1 MPIVSASLGA
11 LRSIIIQVVG
21 FLFMIYYWILTVL
34 SGAFLRKPTAEYN
47 SELALARDNLWN
59 LSKQPFGLHHRFL
72 SLRDGYKFHYVTN
85 TIASASLS
93 AAASTRP
100 LVIFLHG
107 FPDSW
112 AVWRHILA
120 SPWLRESSNLVA
132 VDLPGYGGSDLL
144 ERYSATE
151 VHERLTEF
159 IIALRELYGIDDY
172 TNDIQARVIIVGH
185 DWGCGIA
192 MRLAAEAPQLAD
204 RFILSNGP
212 LVSSCTLSLSFMIVI
227 LRNRKALHTIKPIIR
242 QVKSSGYVF
251 ALQLPRPIVRVQ
263 GSGGN
268 GALLR
273 MIHEMAHGTA
283 GTPSAKDIAESVASS
298 LGPGSAQDWREDT
311 VNLEMQYSKAV
322 VRQGSSE
329 KFVSMTNYYRHGIS
343 AGHWDKSVE
352 TVAALYSIGR
362 GSEIRRKSSHAG
374 VFDEGPEG
382 SLKSKATIVWGLSD
396 DAIDPQLGL
405 DGIADYLFKDS
416 QVIVLPRA
424 QHHTIVEKEGRA
436 AVQKVI
442 EWAVAGE
449 EGDVAVVAKA
459 AYPGATVTVRT

>member
-1 MPIVSASLGA
+1 
-11 LRSIIIQVVG
+11 
-21 FLFMIYYWILTVL
+21 
-34 SGAFLRKPTAEYN
+34 
-47 SELALARDNLWN
+47 
-59 LSKQPFGLHHRFL
+59 L

-85 TIASASLS
+85 TILAPTSAP
-93 AAASTRP
+93 ASTKP

-112 AVWRHILA
+112 AVWRHILSSA
-120 SPWLRESSNLVA
+120 WLRESSNLVA

-144 ERYSATE
+144 ERYSATQ

-159 IIALRELYGIDDY
+159 IITVRELYGIDNSA
-172 TNDIQARVIIVGH
+172 TESHARVIIVGH

-212 LVSSCTLSLSFMIVI
+212 LVLLFCLIDILLAQADVLSQIELLKSNIQRLVSSSVKMLKIFLHSPIRSRSMLG
-227 LRNRKALHTIKPIIR
+227 KALHTLKPIMR

-251 ALQLPRPIVRVQ
+251 ALQLPRPIVRLQ

-273 MIHEMAHGTA
+273 MIHELAHGTA

-298 LGPGSAQDWREDT
+298 LGPASAYGDATSDR
-311 VNLEMQYSKAV
+311 YSKSVAK
-322 VRQGSSE
+322 QGDSE
-329 KFVSMTNYYRHGIS
+329 KYVSMTNYYRHGTS
-343 AGHWDKSVE
+343 AGRWNKSVE
-352 TVAALYSIGR
+352 TIAALYSIGR
-362 GSEIRRKSSHAG
+362 GSEIGRKSSHSG

-382 SLKSKATIVWGLSD
+382 SLKSNATIVWGMD
-396 DAIDPQLGL
+396 DNAIDPQLGL
-405 DGIADYLFKDS
+405 DGIADYLNKGS
-416 QVIVLPRA
+416 QVVILPRA
-424 QHHTIVEKEGRA
+424 QHHTIVEKEGRI
-436 AVQKVI
+436 AVQKIV

-449 EGDVAVVAKA
+449 QGDVGVVAKA
-459 AYPGATVTVRT
+459 AYAGATVTVRT